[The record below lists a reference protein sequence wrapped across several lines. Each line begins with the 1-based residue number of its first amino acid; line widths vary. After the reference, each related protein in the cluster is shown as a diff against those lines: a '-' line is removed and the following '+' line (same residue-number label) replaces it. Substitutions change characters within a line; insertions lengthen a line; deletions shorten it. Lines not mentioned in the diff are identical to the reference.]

1 MQHLSEASRISIEAV
16 KNKPCENKVQIV
28 YVIGTVMSTLS
39 SCRRNCQTYRRK
51 FMALQRQIRL
61 VKIRSAMEPTPT
73 SKKKSVEKTTK
84 LMVEKYHSKFI
95 CHNC

>member
-1 MQHLSEASRISIEAV
+1 MQHLSEASRIPIEAV

-39 SCRRNCQTYRRK
+39 SCRRNCETYRRK
-51 FMALQRQIRL
+51 FMALQRQVRL
-61 VKIRSAMEPTPT
+61 VKIRSAKEPTPA
-73 SKKKSVEKTTK
+73 SRKKFVKKTTK
-84 LMVEKYHSKFI
+84 LMVEKYHFQFV

>member
-28 YVIGTVMSTLS
+28 YVIKSAMSILS
-39 SCRRNCQTYRRK
+39 SCRRNCQTYRKK

-61 VKIRSAMEPTPT
+61 VKTRSAMESTPAPR
-73 SKKKSVEKTTK
+73 KKSVEMITK
-84 LMVEKYHSKFI
+84 LMVDKYFSEYI